1 MSSSSQSIQ
10 PVMTKIGTPADT
22 DLSTDIANLDGKVDT
37 IDGIVDNLLATTPR
51 IVSRAKATLPATTQ
65 TAYFTVTGRVM
76 VTQIIGEVD
85 TTAMNGT
92 TTSIKLI
99 ANPTG
104 LADVDLCTALVVT
117 SDAVGTTYNITGT
130 LADAMVAST
139 NGVFT
144 AQASAVIVGAGTID
158 LNTTATNAGK
168 TKWTLHYIP
177 LDVGSTVVTA

>member
-76 VTQIIGEVD
+76 VTQIVGEVD
-85 TTAMNGT
+85 TTAMDGT

-99 ANPTG
+99 SNPTVG
-104 LADVDLCTALVVT
+104 ADVDLCAALVVT
-117 SDAVGTTYNITGT
+117 SDTVGTLYNITGT
-130 LADAMVAST
+130 LADAMVATTS
-139 NGVFT
+139 GAFA
-144 AQASAVIVGAGTID
+144 AQAGAVIVTAGTID
-158 LNTTATNAGK
+158 LHTTATDAGE
-168 TKWTLHYIP
+168 TKWTVHYIP